1 MKGKRR
7 WHRPETAV
15 LRDLRASL
23 AHGEPLGTWISGGF
37 IEFPNCWITI
47 MSGSLY
53 LNCSCEQGGSGWT
66 STFLL
71 GIWNFGMWSEKIPM
85 WLAPNKNP
93 GHWVSIER
101 PGQTVFPMYC
111 HSSLLEEVS
120 ASCMTPPPPPPGRGL
135 LDVHTW
141 PPLDR
146 PMCHLPS
153 LICSVSSGVLSL
165 NHEYKRVLRPVSP
178 PSGSLVW
185 ACPWELSIQGTQQET
200 ELCVQQDHREKD

>member
-120 ASCMTPPPPPPGRGL
+120 ASCMTPPPPRERTL
-135 LDVHTW
+135 
-141 PPLDR
+141 R
-146 PMCHLPS
+146 RSHLA
-153 LICSVSSGVLSL
+153 SSGSAHVPFTLADL
-165 NHEYKRVLRPVSP
+165 
-178 PSGSLVW
+178 
-185 ACPWELSIQGTQQET
+185 
-200 ELCVQQDHREKD
+200 LCLLWSTKS